1 MAKFYPT
8 TILTIDAKEVYSL
21 TGLEIN
27 AKMKQLSSTTGD
39 ENTSITQVIETT
51 NVPSESTSIE
61 YITDDNYSSYIWFD
75 SGTIFVHNNSL
86 SFIMDKN
93 MSSLFYNLK
102 SLTNV
107 QLNSWGDK
115 FNTVIYA
122 SNMFKNTSVANVNTV
137 MQNWN
142 FDSILVADSMFED
155 CGEITT
161 VDFSNI
167 HFGANIVNMNRFFCN
182 ATKLT
187 SVTWTIIRSIDDTNI
202 LSVAD
207 MFLNCPLLETAQING
222 IIMPISFSSSPLLTE
237 ASIRYIMGN
246 SRAIVK
252 PPGGILNFEGCVGIN
267 TIFNDESEAITAAN
281 NGWTILPKLTGP
293 AYLASG
299 TIFNA
304 ALNKQMISFTKS
316 QTGTN
321 KPVKDIS
328 LNQDES
334 IVTWFDP
341 DTLVQYYYCE
351 SDKIYLNPDCSNMF
365 KDCSALQ
372 SISTELFDI
381 KHPLLNLSHMFENCS
396 TLDTLTVSN
405 LVTTNVTDMSY
416 MFANCSSLTTL
427 SVANFKTTTVLNVEG
442 MFKGMSS
449 ITTLTTNVFQLN
461 VCENLS
467 RMYEGC
473 SSLTTLNP
481 PISCIKFNT
490 LYKFLSGCS
499 SLTSINLVNFTST
512 FLTNTSYMFEN
523 CSSLTTI
530 LNMDRLKT
538 TNVTDMSYMFYGC
551 SSITTLNITT
561 FDVSNVVNMSNLF
574 NNCTALETLTN
585 FPAAFNTSNVTD
597 MSYMFAN
604 TIKLRNPY
612 LKYFNTSKVTN
623 MRYMFA
629 NGSKG
634 GTSISYG
641 ANFTNLGMDQQLFK
655 YDSELNPTYKMYENT
670 GANRPTSTT
679 WAIGTFIS
687 ETGTYCSPEVLV
699 AGNTFNSAINK
710 NMIHFAFSLT
720 DPEATVVVSDISR
733 DQNGNIKT
741 WYDDVTGTQYVYTK
755 YEYIYLNEDC
765 SNMFKDCTHAE
776 TIDTSKFL
784 SKNVTN
790 MNSMFRNCNALEEI
804 NLSSFDTLK
813 VTDMGYMFDGC
824 TSLINIITTALFQ
837 TNNVKTMNSM
847 FRNCSSFQ
855 TISLVSQV
863 YFRSNN
869 LLDIGFM
876 FSGCTSLT
884 SLVLGTSFQVVTTEV
899 MNNAFENCSSL
910 TTLNLGYWRTAHSYQ
925 MNSMFSGCT
934 NLTNITF
941 NATYFVNQ
949 NIRNISSN
957 SIINGSY
964 NMYKNCSA
972 NKPTW
977 SGGNWDSET
986 GTFVENPLY
995 LTTAANIAAAI
1006 NTTAVSFVRSET
1018 PYWGIVT
1025 DISKD
1030 QNKTIITWMDN
1041 AKIQYWYSSRQ
1052 EVYIQAAGGGLF
1064 HSKSTLKNI
1073 DIVGWNSS
1081 MVTSLSTMFY
1091 NCTALETITMNLDT
1105 SNVTNMGNMFQ
1116 NCSSLKSVDVSN
1128 FNTSNVTNMNG
1139 LFRTCPS
1146 LTSIDLSNFDTTN
1159 VTNIGYMFYQC
1170 SSLTSL
1176 DLSNFDTSNVT
1187 TMQWM
1192 FRECS
1197 KLTSLDLSNFQTPKL
1212 NSLYCTFQYC
1222 NALVSIDLS
1231 NFDTTN
1237 VTNMQNMFQYC
1248 NSLIS
1253 LDLSNFYTSNVTT
1266 MYSAFS
1272 GLNSLTTINISN
1284 FSTEKLSAMS
1294 YMFSGCTNL
1303 TTIIYGDNF
1312 TRSAALGGLTV
1323 NNSGN
1328 STYLSYNGVPGDKP
1342 NWPNGSWNTSGTFI
1356 ATS

>member
-8 TILTIDAKEVYSL
+8 AILTIDAKEVYSL
-21 TGLEIN
+21 SGLDIN
-27 AKMKQLSSTTGD
+27 TKMKQLSSTVGD

-51 NVPSESTSIE
+51 NVPIESTPIE
-61 YITDDNYSSYIWFD
+61 YITDDNYSSYMWFD
-75 SGTIFVHNNSL
+75 SGTIYVHNNNL
-86 SFIMDKN
+86 MFIMNRN
-93 MSSLFYNLK
+93 MGSLFYNLK
-102 SLTNV
+102 NLTNV
-107 QLNSWGDK
+107 QLNSWGNK
-115 FNTVIYA
+115 FNVVLYA
-122 SNMFKNTSVANVNTV
+122 SNMFKNTSIVDVNTI

-142 FDSILVADSMFED
+142 FDSVLVADSMFED
-155 CGEITT
+155 CREITT
-161 VDFSNI
+161 INFTNI
-167 HFGANIVNMNRFFCN
+167 HIGENIVNMNRFFCN
-182 ATKLT
+182 ATKLA
-187 SVTWTIIRSIDDTNI
+187 SVNWTIVRSTDDTNI

-207 MFLNCPLLETAQING
+207 MFLNCPLLENVYING
-222 IIMPISFSSSPLLTE
+222 VVMPISFSSSPLLTE
-237 ASIRYIMGN
+237 TSIRYILGN
-246 SRAIVK
+246 SKAIVK

-267 TIFNDESEAITAAN
+267 TIFNDETEAIAAMN

-299 TIFNA
+299 AVFNA
-304 ALNKQMISFTKS
+304 ALNKQMVSFTKS
-316 QTGTN
+316 QTETN
-321 KPVKDIS
+321 KPVQDIS
-328 LNQDES
+328 LNQDAS
-334 IVTWFDP
+334 IVTWFDT

-351 SDKIYLNPDCSNMF
+351 SDKIYLNPDCSSMF

-381 KHPLLNLSHMFENCS
+381 KHPLFNLSHMFENCS
-396 TLDTLTVSN
+396 ALDTLSVSN
-405 LVTTNVTDMSY
+405 LVTTSVIDTSY
-416 MFANCSSLTTL
+416 MFANCSSLTAL
-427 SVANFKTTTVLNVEG
+427 SVANFKTTTVLNMEG

-449 ITTLTTNVFQLN
+449 VTTLTTNVFQLN

-512 FLTNTSYMFEN
+512 FLTNTSYLFEN

-530 LNMDRLKT
+530 LNMDRVKT
-538 TNVTDMSYMFYGC
+538 SNVTDMSYMFYGC
-551 SSITTLNITT
+551 SSIATLNITT

-574 NNCTALETLTN
+574 NNCIALETLTN

-612 LKYFNTSKVTN
+612 LNYFNTSKVTN

-634 GTSISYG
+634 GTSVSYG

-710 NMIHFAFSLT
+710 NMVHFVFSPT
-720 DPEATVVVSDISR
+720 DPEATVVISDISK

-741 WYDDVTGTQYVYTK
+741 WYDDVTETQYVYTK

-765 SNMFKDCTHAE
+765 SNMFKDCTHVE

-790 MNSMFRNCNALEEI
+790 MNSMFRNCSALVELD
-804 NLSSFDTLK
+804 LSTIDALK

-824 TSLINIITTALFQ
+824 TSLTNIITTALFQ

-847 FRNCSSFQ
+847 FRNCSGFQ

-869 LLDIGFM
+869 LLDMGFM
-876 FSGCTSLT
+876 FSGCTGLT
-884 SLVLGTSFQVVTTEV
+884 SLVLGTSFQVITTEI

-910 TTLNLGYWRTAHSYQ
+910 TSLNLNSWRTNRAYQ
-925 MNSMFSGCT
+925 MNSMFFGCSS
-934 NLTNITF
+934 LTSITF
-941 NATYFVNQ
+941 NTTYFVNQ

-964 NMYKNCSA
+964 NMYKNCPA
-972 NKPTW
+972 NKPAW
-977 SGGNWDSET
+977 SGGNWDSES
-986 GTFVENPLY
+986 GTFVENPIY
-995 LTTAANIAAAI
+995 LVIAANIAAAI
-1006 NTTAVSFVRSET
+1006 NTTAVSFMRSET
-1018 PYWGIVT
+1018 PSWGTVT

-1030 QNKTIITWMDN
+1030 QNKTIITWMDTN
-1041 AKIQYWYSSRQ
+1041 TRIQYWYSSRQ

-1064 HSKSTLKNI
+1064 YGKSTLKTIN
-1073 DIVGWNSS
+1073 IVGWNSS
-1081 MVTSLSTMFY
+1081 MVTSLATMFY
-1091 NCTALETITMNLDT
+1091 GCLALETITMNLDT
-1105 SNVTNMGNMFQ
+1105 YNVTNMSNMFQ
-1116 NCSSLKSVDVSN
+1116 NCYALTSVDFSN
-1128 FNTSNVTNMNG
+1128 FNTSNVTNLNG
-1139 LFRTCPS
+1139 MFRDCRAITHVNLS
-1146 LTSIDLSNFDTTN
+1146 SFNTSKVTTLANMFYDCYALSTVNLSSFDTSNVTDMAWMFAFSGITTLDLSNFNTPKLVSLYSTFNICSRLTSINLSSFDTSN
-1159 VTNIGYMFYQC
+1159 VTTLQNMFNNC
-1170 SSLTSL
+1170 NSLISL

-1187 TMQWM
+1187 NLQT
-1192 FRECS
+1192 
-1197 KLTSLDLSNFQTPKL
+1197 TFQQC
-1212 NSLYCTFQYC
+1212 NSLTTL
-1222 NALVSIDLS
+1222 NIS
-1231 NFDTTN
+1231 NFDT
-1237 VTNMQNMFQYC
+1237 
-1248 NSLIS
+1248 S
-1253 LDLSNFYTSNVTT
+1253 
-1266 MYSAFS
+1266 
-1272 GLNSLTTINISN
+1272 
-1284 FSTEKLSAMS
+1284 KLSTMTWT
-1294 YMFSGCTNL
+1294 FTGCINL

-1312 TRSAALGGLTV
+1312 VRSESLGNLTV
-1323 NNSGN
+1323 ANSAN
-1328 STYLSYNGVPGDKP
+1328 RTYEAFKNVPGNKP
-1342 NWPNGSWNTSGTFI
+1342 DWPNGNWNASGTFV